1 MSSGDDEID
10 AVEVEDSLS
19 YIDEAQGYGSSF
31 GERSMLILSGAVAF
45 IFGAITAPIEALVN
59 LVVGLIGAFTDGGVA
74 WIGAFTTEPAQ
85 YISTSFETGAAG
97 FSNTAFSELGP
108 FLPWLGTIV
117 AIGVVFIVTW
127 YLDRRDSDVVG
138 LGVDLPV
145 IGNEDDGD
153 VSDEID

>member
-1 MSSGDDEID
+1 MSADDDID

-19 YIDEAQGYGSSF
+19 YVDEAQSYGSNFS
-31 GERSMLILSGAVAF
+31 ERVMLILSGAVAF

-85 YISTSFETGAAG
+85 YVSESFDAGAEG
-97 FSNTAFSELGP
+97 FSNTAFAELGP
-108 FLPWLGTIV
+108 FLPWLGVIV
-117 AIGVVFIVTW
+117 SIGVVFIVTW